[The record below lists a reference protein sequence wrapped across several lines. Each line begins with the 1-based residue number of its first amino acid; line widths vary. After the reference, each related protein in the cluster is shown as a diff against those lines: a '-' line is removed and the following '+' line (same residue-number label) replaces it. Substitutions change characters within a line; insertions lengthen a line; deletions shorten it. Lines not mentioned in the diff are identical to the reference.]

1 MPRLNRCTSLNV
13 SKERGPRRRD
23 CRHFKESSSADLL
36 PLPRREQIPR
46 DEVDEGRGGRRL
58 VVPVSPPPAPLLQSR
73 RGAPREGPRPFNDV
87 GPVKISYT
95 LHFSVFS
102 FNQK

>member
-1 MPRLNRCTSLNV
+1 MCQKSGGRVVGIVDISRSL
-13 SKERGPRRRD
+13 RQ
-23 CRHFKESSSADLL
+23 SADLL

-73 RGAPREGPRPFNDV
+73 RGAPREGPRPLNDV

-102 FNQK
+102 FNKK